1 MRPMLVSL
9 VSNQSHVVP
18 GRPSMMSRASSR
30 TRWRMCVTL
39 LSALKTFRAEVLDP
53 DGVEVAFGV
62 KFNAEAGAVIAN
74 TSAGGHLAV
83 KLTWSRSESG

>member
-1 MRPMLVSL
+1 
-9 VSNQSHVVP
+9 
-18 GRPSMMSRASSR
+18 
-30 TRWRMCVTL
+30 MCVTL

-74 TSAGGHLAV
+74 
-83 KLTWSRSESG
+83 